1 MVDAE
6 SVDQAAEE
14 TAPRPGG
21 RAGLVRAG
29 LVLTSLYLVSRLL
42 GWVRI
47 SVLAAVF
54 GTGRELDIYYAAFR
68 IPDLMFQ
75 LVAAGALAS
84 ALIPMIASLVATGD
98 RERAWRVTSTVA
110 TLMLLALLG
119 LLLVFEIAAP
129 VIVPIITPGFSPSD
143 LARTVDLTRIM
154 LVSPILLALGTVATS
169 VLNANDRFGAAA
181 FAPIAYNLGIIGG
194 AVLLAAPLGVLGL
207 AIGVVAGSVG
217 HLAVQLGPLRRTGF
231 RYHPSV
237 DVTDP
242 RARQTF
248 LLLAP
253 RAFGLGVT
261 QVIFV
266 VVTSIASTL
275 GAGAITILNFAWTL
289 VLIPIGVVGVPL
301 GSVVFPSLARYH
313 ATGSVEA
320 YLSLVTRATRLIV
333 FVMVPLTG
341 VAIVLRREVV
351 TLLFDYGRYDPQAT
365 ETIATTLSYFML
377 GLVAFSAIQVLARA
391 FYAREDT
398 RTPVAAATLT
408 VIVNSSLAVVL
419 GGPFGLAGIATSF
432 SVANWI
438 EVLVLLVVLRARLP
452 ALDVG
457 ALGRLLAETAA
468 VTVAASLVAA
478 VAIDSILGPDH
489 PLTKVSSLAAGMIGV
504 AAFGLVFLGGVAVLR
519 VPELT
524 DLTRILVGA
533 VRRGRSRGGP
543 WRWPRNRR
551 WPGP

>member
-1 MVDAE
+1 LIVDAD

-14 TAPRPGG
+14 AAPPRPGS

-42 GWVRI
+42 GWLRV

-54 GTGRELDIYYAAFR
+54 GTGRDLDIYYAAFR

-110 TLMLLALLG
+110 NLMVLVLLG
-119 LLLVFEIAAP
+119 LLIVFEVAAP
-129 VIVPIITPGFSPSD
+129 LIAPVITPGFPPDD

-181 FAPIAYNLGIIGG
+181 LAPIAYNLGIIGG

-207 AIGVVAGSVG
+207 AIGVVAGSIG
-217 HLAVQLGPLRRTGF
+217 HIVVQLAPLRRTGF
-231 RYHPSV
+231 RYSPAI
-237 DVTDP
+237 DLADQ

-275 GAGAITILNFAWTL
+275 GAGAITILNFAYTL

-301 GSVVFPSLARYH
+301 GAVVFPSLARDH
-313 ATGSVEA
+313 ATGSTEA
-320 YLSLVTRATRLIV
+320 YVSLVSRATRLIV

-341 VAIVLRREVV
+341 IAIVLRREIV
-351 TLLFDYGRYDPQAT
+351 TLLFDYGRYDPGVT
-365 ETIATTLSYFML
+365 ETIATTLAFFML

-408 VIVNSSLAVVL
+408 VIVNSSLAVAL
-419 GGPFGLAGIATSF
+419 AGPFGLAGIATSF
-432 SVANWI
+432 SVANWV
-438 EVLVLLVVLRARLP
+438 EVLVLLIVLRLRLP
-452 ALDVG
+452 AIDLG
-457 ALGRLLAETAA
+457 ALGRLLAEAA
-468 VTVAASLVAA
+468 VVTLVASIGAALA
-478 VAIDSILGPDH
+478 VGTVLGPDH
-489 PLTKVSSLAAGMIGV
+489 PLTQLSSIEAGIVGV
-504 AAFGLVFLGGVAVLR
+504 PAFGLVFLGGVALLR
-519 VPELT
+519 VPELA
-524 DLTRILVGA
+524 DLTRLLVGA
-533 VRRGRSRGGP
+533 LARRRS
-543 WRWPRNRR
+543 
-551 WPGP
+551 